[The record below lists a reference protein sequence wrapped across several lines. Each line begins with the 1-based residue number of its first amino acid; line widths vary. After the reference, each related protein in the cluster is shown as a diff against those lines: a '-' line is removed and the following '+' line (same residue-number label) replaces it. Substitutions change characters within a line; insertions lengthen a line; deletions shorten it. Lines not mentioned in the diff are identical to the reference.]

1 MFFSK
6 RTIVI
11 ATMHD
16 KERVIAPKLNKL
28 LGLDF
33 IVPKDFNSDELG
45 TFSGEVDRKE
55 DPISVA
61 RQKCKIA
68 MNATQLDLA
77 IASEGSFGPHPSIY
91 FVPADEEILVFRDEK
106 HGIEVISREVSVQT
120 NFAAETVTNG
130 NELMAFAKRVM
141 FPSHGLILRPS
152 KHQFQPIF
160 KGITD
165 WETLKSAFDFLKS
178 QFSSVYVETDM
189 RAKFNPSRM
198 KVIEAAT
205 KKLVEKILNTCPQC
219 NYPGYDVSSLVSG
232 LPCEIC
238 KMPTRSTLAQIYSCQ
253 HCQFTSENKY
263 PNGKEW
269 EDPMYCDWCNP

>member
-6 RTIVI
+6 RMIAI

-16 KERVIAPKLNKL
+16 KEKVIAPILKNF

-33 IVPKDFNSDELG
+33 IVPQNLNTDELG
-45 TFSGEVDRKE
+45 TFSGEVERKD

-77 IASEGSFGPHPSIY
+77 IASEGSFGPHPSIF

-106 HGIEVISREVSVQT
+106 HGIEVIAREVSVNT
-120 NFAAETVTNG
+120 NFAAETITDG
-130 NELMAFAKRVM
+130 NQLLSFAQRVM

-152 KHQFQPIF
+152 KHQYKPIF

-165 WETLKSAFDFLKS
+165 WDTLKSAFEYLKS

-205 KKLVEKILNTCPQC
+205 KKLIDKILNSCPKC
-219 NYPGYDVSSLVSG
+219 GYPGFDVNSIVSG
-232 LPCEIC
+232 LPCEMC
-238 KMPTRSTLAQIYSCQ
+238 KMPTKSTLSQIYTCQ
-253 HCQFTSENKY
+253 NCQFSSENKY

>member
-16 KERVIAPKLNKL
+16 KERVIAPILNKL

-45 TFSGEVDRKE
+45 TFSGEIERKE

-106 HGIEVISREVSVQT
+106 YGIEVIAREVSVQT

-130 NELMAFAKRVM
+130 TELMAFAQRVM

-152 KHQFQPIF
+152 KQQFQPIF

-165 WETLKSAFDFLKS
+165 WETLKSAFDYLKS
-178 QFSSVYVETDM
+178 QYSSVYVETDM

-198 KVIEAAT
+198 KVIETAT
-205 KKLVEKILNTCPQC
+205 KKLVDKILNTCPKC
-219 NYPGYDVSSLVSG
+219 SYPGYDVSSLVSG
-232 LPCEIC
+232 LPCEVC
-238 KMPTRSTLAQIYSCQ
+238 KMPTRSTLAQIYTCQ
-253 HCQFTSENKY
+253 NCQFSSENKY

-269 EDPMYCDWCNP
+269 EDPMYCDCCNP